1 MAIFDRGQLTPGS
14 LAWQFWVGGTVGT
27 HLFVIKTR
35 YELSASRNTSAATA
49 HTIKDKNAG

>member
-1 MAIFDRGQLTPGS
+1 MTIFGRGQLTPGS
-14 LAWQFWVGGTVGT
+14 LAWVGGTVGT